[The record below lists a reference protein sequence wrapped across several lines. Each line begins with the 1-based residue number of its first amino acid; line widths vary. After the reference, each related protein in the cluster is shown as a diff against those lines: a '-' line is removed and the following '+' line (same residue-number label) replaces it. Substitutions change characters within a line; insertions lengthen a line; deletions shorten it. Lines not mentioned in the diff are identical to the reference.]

1 MQEIA
6 LLSEGAKVT
15 FSTSYHDEFSPNNI
29 LDRYDKIN
37 GKNNTIWGNKLP
49 LQNCDQTMGDERCL
63 PANHC
68 DILPQPNANI
78 IHQPQMP
85 QQ

>member
-37 GKNNTIWGNKLP
+37 GKNNTI
-49 LQNCDQTMGDERCL
+49 
-63 PANHC
+63 
-68 DILPQPNANI
+68 
-78 IHQPQMP
+78 
-85 QQ
+85 